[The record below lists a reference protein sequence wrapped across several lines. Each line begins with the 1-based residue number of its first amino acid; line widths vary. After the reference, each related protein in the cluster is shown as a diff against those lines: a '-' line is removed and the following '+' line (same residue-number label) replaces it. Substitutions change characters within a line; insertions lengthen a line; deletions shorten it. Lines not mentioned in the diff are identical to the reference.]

1 MSDEQRKHPKSRSEK
16 AEKKGPQRPPKN
28 SGPQPEPKK

>member
-16 AEKKGPQRPPKN
+16 AEKRPARPPKN
-28 SGPQPEPKK
+28 SGPRPEPKK